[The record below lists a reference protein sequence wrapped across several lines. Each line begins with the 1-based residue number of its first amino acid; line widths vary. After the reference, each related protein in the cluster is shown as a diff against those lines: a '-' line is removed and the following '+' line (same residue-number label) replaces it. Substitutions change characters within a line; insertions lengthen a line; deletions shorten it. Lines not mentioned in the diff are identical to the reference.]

1 MIKKPAETIP
11 APDCAVFTSPLQL
24 LNMLLLLSDLKQDP
38 GSVKFIFIPSH
49 NITSNAQVQKV
60 VSERPTIKIIH
71 IKTYPAKTTN
81 TAIGRLFEV
90 LARRRFH
97 EEISKVIARNF
108 LQNANI
114 ILGDYRPASFKHVA
128 SLINPRSVILID
140 DGSIAPQVAY
150 FRTDPNDPRVDP
162 HQFKRKDK
170 LSNSTLKRFDPFQ
183 TFNPESIYFWT
194 SYRFQNKATDFH
206 CLHRQW
212 AGFINPEFLKISSEI
227 WIIGCSHVESKI
239 CTESDYLA
247 VIKKMTCYYR
257 GYKIIYH
264 AHRSEREKKLGL
276 IEREAG
282 IKISRNE
289 TPIELYIKNLNV
301 RPLRIATI
309 ASSVV
314 DNLAS
319 ILPGHPLIDC
329 FIPGQSYF
337 KKPGKQHLATIINY
351 HRENHDRAVSIHP
364 VDLPESAGFID
375 PVSTARE
382 ILYTTS
388 SALNQPMP
396 ADSTYVAH
404 DGHIVGSLI
413 AIIHSVGLQ
422 FIKIKL
428 YHVPPWCRHLQEV
441 HLYREGL
448 DVSGT
453 ITGIESN
460 ILCISHQADCALLKE
475 NLKILLTP
483 ANTGA
488 CHGANEEGRMLPI
501 GLYTGQ
507 SSELSSL
514 SDQNNPDCHFITHGL
529 SNEPHG
535 RTIIPALADTV
546 PVFFNETPSRGRH
559 GLDFHITSS
568 PTKIFSFVVQSAGR
582 QWLSVC
588 VNDDP
593 QMTRLIKIGKFKTDE
608 FICYQNMQ
616 IEIRHIK
623 QWACIN
629 VVTKSV
635 FQKLSI
641 DLCTGQEPE
650 AIDYM
655 GDKWMGIYFSHMGI
669 QLINTRVGFYTKSD
683 LDLCRPTKSQ
693 AILVQHKNACG
704 VVISFTDVQENSM
717 IQLTARQFFI
727 QITAKNNPYTS
738 IIKEG
743 NSNFAIIPK
752 TVNGLP
758 IKRIYLGLFE
768 DRFVLAHKGGI
779 FDLQIADEVLQRQD
793 YSLLQTPQ
801 TSGGVFL
808 TGTHKFII
816 PPSSEQLSRVLNDDY
831 LTLC

>member
-1 MIKKPAETIP
+1 
-11 APDCAVFTSPLQL
+11 
-24 LNMLLLLSDLKQDP
+24 MLLLLSDLKQDL

-60 VSERPTIKIIH
+60 ASKHPLIKIIQ
-71 IKTYPAKTTN
+71 ISTYPAKTTN
-81 TAIGRLFEV
+81 TPIGRFWEV
-90 LARRRFH
+90 RARRKFH
-97 EEISKVIARNF
+97 AEISKIISENF
-108 LQNANI
+108 LQGANI
-114 ILGDYRPASFKHVA
+114 ILGDYRPAAFKHAAAV
-128 SLINPRSVILID
+128 INPQSVILID

-162 HQFKRKDK
+162 DQFKRKDK
-170 LSNSTLKRFDPFQ
+170 LSKSTLKRFDPFQ

-194 SYRFQNKATDFH
+194 SYRFQTKATDFH

-212 AGFINPEFLKISSEI
+212 AGFINPESLKISSEI
-227 WIIGCSHVESKI
+227 WIIGCSHVESQI
-239 CTESDYLA
+239 SEESDYLT
-247 VIKKMTCYYR
+247 VIKKMTRYYR

-264 AHRSEREKKLGL
+264 AHRSEREEKLDL
-276 IEREAG
+276 IERETGLTIA
-282 IKISRNE
+282 RNE
-289 TPIELYIKNLNV
+289 TPIELCIKNSNE

-319 ILPGHPLIDC
+319 MLPGHPVIDC
-329 FIPGQSYF
+329 FIPGQSYY
-337 KKPGKQHLATIINY
+337 KKKGKQHLTTIINY

-388 SALNQPMP
+388 SALDQPMP

-404 DGHIVGSLI
+404 DGQIVSSLI
-413 AIIHSVGLQ
+413 AVIHSVGPQL
-422 FIKIKL
+422 IKIKIN
-428 YHVPPWCRHLQEV
+428 HIPSWCQNLQEV
-441 HLYREGL
+441 HLHRDGL

-507 SSELSSL
+507 SAELSSF
-514 SDQNNPDCHFITHGL
+514 SDQNNPDWHFITHGL
-529 SNEPHG
+529 SSQPHG
-535 RTIIPALADTV
+535 RTLIPALGDAV
-546 PVFFNETPSRGRH
+546 PVFFTETTAHGRH
-559 GLDFHITSS
+559 GLDIHITNS
-568 PTKIFSFVVQSAGR
+568 PTKIFSLVVQSAGR
-582 QWLSVC
+582 EWLSVC
-588 VNDDP
+588 INDDP
-593 QMTRLIKIGKFKTDE
+593 QRTRSINIVKFKTNE
-608 FICYQNMQ
+608 RACSENIQ
-616 IEIRHIK
+616 IEIGHIK
-623 QWACIN
+623 QWTCIN
-629 VVTKSV
+629 VSAKDA

-641 DLCTGQEPE
+641 NVCAGPE
-650 AIDYM
+650 TQTSDYM
-655 GDKWMGIYFSHMGI
+655 GDKWMGVYFSHAGL
-669 QLINTRVGFYTKSD
+669 QSINPWIGFYTKSD
-683 LDLCRPTKSQ
+683 SDLFRPAKNQT
-693 AILVQHKNACG
+693 ALVQLQNACG
-704 VVISFTDVQENSM
+704 LVISITGVQENSL
-717 IQLTARQFFI
+717 IQLTVGTFFI
-727 QITAKNNPYTS
+727 QITAKNTPDTS
-738 IIKEG
+738 ITTEG
-743 NSNFAIIPK
+743 NGVSAIIPK
-752 TVNGLP
+752 NVNESPLSRLYIGS
-758 IKRIYLGLFE
+758 FE
-768 DRFVLAHKGGI
+768 DRAVLAHKGGI

-801 TSGGVFL
+801 PSGGVFL

-816 PPSSEQLSRVLNDDY
+816 PPSPEQLSRVLNDDY